1 MTTRFHV
8 DMLPISCTDAELRQM
23 FSPFGT
29 VVLAQVLRDPSG
41 HPLGVGV
48 VHMARP
54 EEVENVFKAKQRFE
68 VAGARVNIWEPL

>member
-1 MTTRFHV
+1 MTTRIHING
-8 DMLPISCTDAELRQM
+8 LPFSCTDAELRQT

-54 EEVENVFKAKQRFE
+54 EEVENVFNAKQDFQ
-68 VAGARVNIWEPL
+68 VAGTRVNIWEPL

>member
-1 MTTRFHV
+1 MTTRIHING
-8 DMLPISCTDAELRQM
+8 LPFSCTDAELRQT

-54 EEVENVFKAKQRFE
+54 EEVENVFNAQQRFE
-68 VAGARVNIWEPL
+68 VAGVCVNIWEPL